1 MRRKCAYSDDCGRIK
16 LAKRV
21 VHRNSLLIISFKNN
35 CGPHLPAN
43 IWVVGGTSMVPPR
56 IPRNV

>member
-1 MRRKCAYSDDCGRIK
+1 MRRKYAYSYNCGRIK
-16 LAKRV
+16 PARRA
-21 VHRNSLLIISFKNN
+21 VHKNSLLITFSKNN

-43 IWVVGGTSMVPPR
+43 IWVVGTLMTPTR